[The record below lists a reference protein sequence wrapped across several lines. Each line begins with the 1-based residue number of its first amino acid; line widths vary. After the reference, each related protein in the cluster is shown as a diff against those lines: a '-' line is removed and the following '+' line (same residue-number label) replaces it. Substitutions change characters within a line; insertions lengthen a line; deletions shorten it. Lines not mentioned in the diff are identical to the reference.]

1 MHRTF
6 KQDCNATNKFKL
18 SCDKQWLE
26 VIEMNLTHN
35 HETDQRTFHHLPQ
48 QRKHDESMNCSSCLG
63 CMHFKYKGLKK
74 FKKEVSVLS
83 TLLQPCCIFIDLH
96 ISMLVEALVGH
107 GYSVII

>member
-6 KQDCNATNKFKL
+6 KQDCNATIKFKL

-48 QRKHDESMNCSSCLG
+48 QRKLD
-63 CMHFKYKGLKK
+63 KD
-74 FKKEVSVLS
+74 VS
-83 TLLQPCCIFIDLH
+83 
-96 ISMLVEALVGH
+96 
-107 GYSVII
+107 